1 MCLLHL
7 LGIDHYGV
15 CSVSTWQ
22 SFLNT
27 NVVDAVKMLLQ
38 EGDFSR
44 AAYVWTTSLVRLN
57 AYTVFYV
64 ISYSARYIRNYGGL
78 HYYNI
83 LKQINLSMLNRVYR

>member
-57 AYTVFYV
+57 AYTLYHTLHGTLGIMEACTV
-64 ISYSARYIRNYGGL
+64 L

-83 LKQINLSMLNRVYR
+83 LKQINLSMYN